1 MPGFKQLAHVALKVK
16 SLDKSLD
23 FYVNKLGLSEMM
35 SLPKPDGSPGIWLV
49 YLRITDDQYL
59 ELFPDG
65 VGTSAPDRDAVAI
78 NHICLGVENLD
89 ETIAHMK
96 NVGIP
101 LTVQKKMAADKNWQ
115 AWIEDPDGNRIEL
128 MQIMPDCLQLE
139 AIARMRK
146 EAKATA

>member
-1 MPGFKQLAHVALKVK
+1 MMGFKQLAHAALKVK
-16 SLDKSLD
+16 DLDKSLD
-23 FYVNKLGLSEMM
+23 FYVNKLGLAEMM
-35 SLPKPDGSPGIWLV
+35 RLSKPDGSPGVWLV

-65 VGTSAPDRDAVAI
+65 VGSRAPDRDAVAI

-89 ETIAHMK
+89 TAISHLKA
-96 NVGIP
+96 VGVP
-101 LTVQKKMAADKNWQ
+101 LTIQKKMAADKNWQ

-139 AIARMRK
+139 AIERLKRTK
-146 EAKATA
+146 KAAA

>member
-1 MPGFKQLAHVALKVK
+1 MKLFKQLGHVALKVK
-16 SLDKSLD
+16 DLDKSLD
-23 FYVNKLGLSEMM
+23 FYVNKLGLTEMM
-35 SLPKPDGSPGIWLV
+35 SLPKPDGSPGVWLV

-59 ELFPDG
+59 ELFPGGMGDR
-65 VGTSAPDRDAVAI
+65 APGKDAVAI

-96 NVGIP
+96 KAGVP
-101 LTVQKKMAADKNWQ
+101 LTIQKKMAADRNWQ

-139 AIARMRK
+139 AIARI
-146 EAKATA
+146 KAAAA